1 MKSDYLVSICVPIY
15 KVENYIER
23 CARSLFGQTYN
34 NVEYIFIDDCS
45 PDKSVQILKSVIDY
59 YPQRKKEAIIIQ
71 HEKNRGLA
79 AARNTAVHNAKGD
92 FILCVDSDDYL
103 DLEFVHTA
111 VKLQKETNADIVTM
125 NALHEYKNRQIKWRY
140 PQYESPQNMIESVMV
155 NEPVCN
161 IWGRLIRRSLYV
173 KHNIVCQ
180 EGLNVGEDF
189 QQLIPLIYYSK
200 IVVTDI
206 SDISYHYNCSNED
219 SYMYDFS
226 IKNAQSAYESHKI
239 IFKFLK
245 DKDQKMYEDIIQRC
259 MVRIIAGQ
267 MVDLFLCKDEHKDYF
282 QFLRS
287 ELIKTDKSNWSHLEK
302 AKQIMLLIKNYW
314 LAKQYVR
321 IARFVKYR
329 LINK

>member
-15 KVENYIER
+15 KVEDYIER

-45 PDKSVQILKSVIDY
+45 PDKSVQILKSVLCE
-59 YPQRKKEAIIIQ
+59 YPQREKQTNIIK
-71 HEKNRGLA
+71 HKNNRGLA
-79 AARNTAVHNAKGD
+79 AVRNTAVHNAKGD
-92 FILCVDSDDYL
+92 FILCVDSDDFL
-103 DLEFVHTA
+103 DLEFVQTA

-125 NALHEYKNRQIKWRY
+125 NALHEYKHRQKRWCY
-140 PQYESPQNMIESVMV
+140 PQYESPQAMIESVMV
-155 NEPVCN
+155 NETVCN

-173 KHNIVCQ
+173 KHNILCQ

-206 SDISYHYNCSNED
+206 SNISYHYNCSNEN
-219 SYMYDFS
+219 SYMYGFS
-226 IKNAQSAYESHKI
+226 IKKAQSANESHKLV
-239 IFKFLK
+239 FDFLRE
-245 DKDQKMYEDIIQRC
+245 KDQNKYEDIIQRC
-259 MVRIIAGQ
+259 MVKIIAGQ
-267 MVDLFLCKDEHKDYF
+267 LVSLFLSNDEYKEYF

-287 ELIKTDKSNWSHLEK
+287 ELMKTDKSNWSHLEK

-329 LINK
+329 LLNK